1 MSYHEAAPWMESFQV
16 KNPDPFALKIRSSRQ
31 RDLPAKRLARCMDLF
46 DAIEAWHPE
55 GALRDEFVRA
65 CQMFTGVE
73 RERCLGILLAKIER
87 KIGEALA

>member
-1 MSYHEAAPWMESFQV
+1 MRGSPWMEDFEF
-16 KNPDPFALKIRSSRQ
+16 KAADPFAVKVRSSRKKDEP
-31 RDLPAKRLARCMDLF
+31 RWRLLRCLDLF

-55 GALRDEFVRA
+55 GALRDELVRA

-87 KIGEALA
+87 TIGEALCQP